1 MFERYNEKARRTI
14 FFARYEASQFG
25 SPYIEI
31 EFMLLGL
38 MREDPALSMR
48 FLRSATTA
56 EEIRHEIERHRQP
69 GDKVSTAVD
78 LPLSNE
84 SKHVLAHAAE
94 EAERPAHEIIGT
106 EHLFLGIL
114 REQNSF
120 AGQLL
125 QRYGINLD
133 EVRKDISSRQ
143 PSVPASRAP
152 AAPASTLGFFQ
163 LVLRVANLE
172 ASIDFY
178 TKLGFTAVRE
188 RGSRSAVLTNGN
200 CNLRLDENLTAD
212 SLLSFIS
219 GDIIRAVGRLKA
231 VGLEFEQPLHTEE
244 ADGGTTAVLRDP
256 DGNIISLSRSPA
268 YRAAG
273 SSEIKRD

>member
-38 MREDPALSMR
+38 MREDPTLSMR

-56 EEIRHEIERHRQP
+56 EEIRREIERHRQS
-69 GDKVSTAVD
+69 GDKISTAVD

-84 SKHVLAHAAE
+84 SKHVLAYASE
-94 EAERPAHEIIGT
+94 EAERLAHQFIGT

-133 EVRKDISSRQ
+133 EVRKDIASRQ
-143 PSVPASRAP
+143 PPVPGSRAP

-163 LVLRVANLE
+163 LVLKVANLQ

-178 TKLGFTAVRE
+178 TKLGFTSVRE

-200 CNLRLDENLTAD
+200 CNLKLDENLTAD

-219 GDIIRAVGRLKA
+219 GDIIRAVERLKA
-231 VGLEFEQPLHTEE
+231 AGLEFEQPPHTE

-256 DGNIISLSRSPA
+256 DGNIISLSRSP
-268 YRAAG
+268 RSQPPG
-273 SSEIKRD
+273 QSR

>member
-38 MREDPALSMR
+38 MREDPTLSMR

-56 EEIRHEIERHRQP
+56 EEIRREIERHRQS
-69 GDKVSTAVD
+69 GDKISTAVD

-94 EAERPAHEIIGT
+94 EAERLAHQFIST

-133 EVRKDISSRQ
+133 EVRKDIASRQ
-143 PSVPASRAP
+143 PPVPGSRATGRRSTVTVTGR
-152 AAPASTLGFFQ
+152 PASTRRSTSLVRFRSSRTATSSSSAPECHWISGISTTVAH
-163 LVLRVANLE
+163 VLR
-172 ASIDFY
+172 S
-178 TKLGFTAVRE
+178 
-188 RGSRSAVLTNGN
+188 
-200 CNLRLDENLTAD
+200 C
-212 SLLSFIS
+212 
-219 GDIIRAVGRLKA
+219 
-231 VGLEFEQPLHTEE
+231 
-244 ADGGTTAVLRDP
+244 
-256 DGNIISLSRSPA
+256 
-268 YRAAG
+268 
-273 SSEIKRD
+273 